1 MTVGVPFL
9 VLLSCLHRMDE
20 IVDADTFE
28 FESLAAGAGRGH
40 RHRSHS
46 WFLSALREFAE
57 RCENVE
63 TGAVCGQSLGLDLA
77 TRFLQI
83 YVVCLHICIISLH
96 LAEQKVTVF
105 TLFSLFCCP
114 PTYNTSPSLIFDNLC
129 L

>member
-9 VLLSCLHRMDE
+9 VLSSCLHRMYE

-28 FESLAAGAGRGH
+28 FESLAAGAGH

-57 RCENVE
+57 TCENV
-63 TGAVCGQSLGLDLA
+63 TATRAKIGAVCGQSLGSDLA

-83 YVVCLHICIISLH
+83 YVVCLHIRIISLH

-105 TLFSLFCCP
+105 NSFQ
-114 PTYNTSPSLIFDNLC
+114 
-129 L
+129 